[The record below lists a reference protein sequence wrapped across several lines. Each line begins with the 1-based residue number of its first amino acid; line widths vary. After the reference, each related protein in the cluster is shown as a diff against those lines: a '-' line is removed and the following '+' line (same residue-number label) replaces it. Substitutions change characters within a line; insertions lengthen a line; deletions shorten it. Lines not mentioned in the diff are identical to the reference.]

1 LKCVEV
7 KSVVES
13 AYGKICRIHFLFR
26 IVAEMEKLYRH
37 CFLSFA
43 LGLAIT
49 DVKETRDG
57 LELVGK
63 Y

>member
-1 LKCVEV
+1 
-7 KSVVES
+7 
-13 AYGKICRIHFLFR
+13 
-26 IVAEMEKLYRH
+26 MEKLYRH